1 MGRVVLAVL
10 PLVAAGLVLAPQSV
24 SDRAR
29 VWAAPAFRPLQSV
42 TAEWAL
48 DLSAPAEPSRPAAAS
63 SVPDDLVRR
72 LTVLENALAE
82 ATARL
87 ADYDRR
93 VQDLTRIRDALDGLP
108 CRLVPARVT
117 APEVAGGRTSAMLSK
132 GFSDGVRRGGAVVRA
147 RLDRGA
153 REAIETGEPVLTAAG
168 LVGVVDQV
176 GPLTSGFRLLSH
188 PETRLL
194 VQVVTRRDGRWQ
206 PGPDGLSAEGAADG
220 RTVIIEHVPRA
231 ADVAVGDFVVTS
243 PSPESA
249 LPPFLIVGRVAESAP
264 HPTNL
269 LFLTLV
275 VELQVPSD
283 AAGEVYVL
291 SREAAGDR

>member
-1 MGRVVLAVL
+1 VGRVVLAAL
-10 PLVAAGLVLAPQSV
+10 PLVAVGLVLAPQSV

-29 VWAAPAFRPLQSV
+29 VWAAPVFRPFQSV

-48 DLSAPAEPSRPAAAS
+48 DLASPAESSRPAAAP
-63 SVPDDLVRR
+63 VPDALVRR

-93 VQDLTRIRDALDGLP
+93 VRDLTRIRDALDGLP
-108 CRLVPARVT
+108 CRLVPARVM

-132 GFSDGVRRGGAVVRA
+132 GFSDGVRRGGAVVQA

-153 REAIETGEPVLTAAG
+153 REAIASGEPVLTAAG
-168 LVGVVDQV
+168 LVGMVDEV
-176 GPLTSGFRLLSH
+176 GPLTSGLRLLSH

-206 PGPDGLSAEGAADG
+206 PGPDGLVAEGAGDG
-220 RTVIIEHVPRA
+220 RTMIIEHVPRS

-249 LPPFLIVGRVAESAP
+249 LPPFLIVGRVAKSAP

-291 SREAAGDR
+291 SRDTAGDR

>member
-1 MGRVVLAVL
+1 MVLAAL
-10 PLVAAGLVLAPQSV
+10 PLVAAAMVLAPQSM

-29 VWAAPAFRPLQSV
+29 VWAAPVFRPLQSV

-48 DLSAPAEPSRPAAAS
+48 DLNQPFEPSRPTAAAP
-63 SVPDDLVRR
+63 VPDDLVRR
-72 LTVLENALAE
+72 LRVLENALAE

-93 VQDLTRIRDALDGLP
+93 VRDLAHIRDALDGLP
-108 CRLVPARVT
+108 CRLVPARVM

-132 GFSDGVRRGGAVVRA
+132 GFSDGVRPGGAVVRA

-188 PETRLL
+188 PDTRLL
-194 VQVVTRRDGRWQ
+194 VQLVLRRDGRWQ
-206 PGPDGLSAEGAADG
+206 PGPDGLSAEGAGDG
-220 RTVIIEHVPRA
+220 RTMVIEHVPRA

-249 LPPFLIVGRVAESAP
+249 LPPFLIVGRVARSDP

-283 AAGEVYVL
+283 AAREVYVL
-291 SREAAGDR
+291 SRDAGAER